1 MGSLL
6 SSMGMKPNFIIAMYC
21 LAIILTRPKLGQA
34 LVIGLLAGLICQIP
48 LLNATP
54 LLNIPSEVLGAL
66 ACGLLI
72 KVPLRIGGKLDL
84 NPLVNTFVS
93 TVVSG
98 GTFALL
104 SVYINVVSTGGDVM
118 VALAVRRHRLRHRH
132 VQLHPRPSPGH
143 AAEEGA
149 EALGF
154 AVLRTAKQPASLTHY
169 ANLRP
174 QKDSF
179 NQDTRLHVPVPRGDR
194 PVVSGI
200 DLDIPDGAFV
210 GITGAASS
218 GKSTLTYALNG
229 IIPHCYPGDYHG
241 SVVVDGLDTCEVAL
255 TDVSRLV
262 GSVCRTSTASS
273 SRRSWRTRS
282 CTAWKTSACRDRSRT
297 RGAAWPTWASP
308 RCATA

>member
-1 MGSLL
+1 MEQQIKREVATQTATAGEASAPRKREVAAAPSRAGLSTQDLILIAVLLAAGAVLKLTVGSLL
-6 SSMGMKPNFIIAMYC
+6 SSMGMKPNAMYC

-118 VALAVRRHRLRHRH
+118 VALA
-132 VQLHPRPSPGH
+132 
-143 AAEEGA
+143 
-149 EALGF
+149 
-154 AVLRTAKQPASLTHY
+154 
-169 ANLRP
+169 
-174 QKDSF
+174 
-179 NQDTRLHVPVPRGDR
+179 
-194 PVVSGI
+194 
-200 DLDIPDGAFV
+200 
-210 GITGAASS
+210 
-218 GKSTLTYALNG
+218 TYAAIVFGTATFNC
-229 IIPHCYPGDYHG
+229 I
-241 SVVVDGLDTCEVAL
+241 
-255 TDVSRLV
+255 LV
-262 GSVCRTSTASS
+262 QVLAMPLKKVLKR
-273 SRRSWRTRS
+273 
-282 CTAWKTSACRDRSRT
+282 
-297 RGAAWPTWASP
+297 
-308 RCATA
+308 